1 MRIHFSQLFWGL
13 LLFILDFSIN
23 GIDLF
28 ADGIGYLIVAIL
40 VLLVLILRL
49 IHRVKTELA

>member
-28 ADGIGYLIVAIL
+28 ADGIGCLIVAIL
-40 VLLVLILRL
+40 VLLVIILRL

>member
-40 VLLVLILRL
+40 VLLVIILRL